1 MRAWMVA
8 VLGLIASVGAASAQT
23 PTINIYNWSDYLAP
37 ETLAIFTRETGI
49 AVNYDTYDSDETLEA
64 KLAAGHSGY
73 DLVVP
78 TMVPFLARQIKA
90 GFYQPLD
97 KAKLHNLGN
106 LDPTTMAAMAKS
118 DPGNAYAI
126 PWAIGSVG
134 ISYNVD
140 AIAKRMPKAPVD
152 SLALMFDPAILAKFK
167 DCGVAFLDSPTDVLP
182 AAMLYLGLDPASQ
195 SPADLKRATDLMTS
209 LRPYIRKF
217 DSSGYLNDLANGDIC
232 LVWSYSSDGLIAKRR
247 ADQANK
253 NVHIRYVIPKEG
265 AQLYIDAM
273 AIPKDAP
280 HPELAHVFLDFLMRP
295 DIAAAQANFLYFQVG
310 NKAAEKLISPAILN
324 DPAIFP
330 PAELQKLLYVGSLAK
345 PDFDRQRV
353 RAWTKV
359 KTNR

>member
-1 MRAWMVA
+1 MRAWVVA
-8 VLGLIASVGAASAQT
+8 VLALVAGAGLAEAQT
-23 PTINIYNWSDYLAP
+23 PTLNIYNWSDYLAP

-64 KLAAGHSGY
+64 KLFAGHSGY

-78 TMVPFLARQIKA
+78 TMVPFLARQIKG

-97 KAKLHNLGN
+97 KTKLHNLGN
-106 LDPTTMAAMAKS
+106 LDPVTMAAMAKS

-152 SLALMFDPAILAKFK
+152 SLALMFDPAVLAKFK
-167 DCGVAFLDSPTDVLP
+167 DCGVAFLDSPVDVLP
-182 AAMLYLGLDPASQ
+182 AALLYLGLDPASQ
-195 SPADLKRATDLMTS
+195 NQADLKRATDLMMS
-209 LRPYIRKF
+209 LRPFIRKF
-217 DSSGYLNDLANGDIC
+217 DSSGYLNDLANGDLC
-232 LVWSYSSDGLIAKRR
+232 LVWSYSSDGLIAQRR
-247 ADQANK
+247 AAQANK

-280 HPELAHVFLDFLMRP
+280 HPELAHMFMDFLMRP
-295 DIAAAQANFLYFQVG
+295 EIAAAQVNSLYIQAG
-310 NKAAEKLISPAILN
+310 NKAAENLITPAILS

-330 PAELQKLLYVGSLAK
+330 PPEIRNLLYVGTVAK
-345 PDFDRQRV
+345 PDFDRLRT
-353 RAWTKV
+353 RAWTRI